1 MYFSPSKRDDGRAQ
15 AMGVIPVPSFHLSQ
29 MKLPKECIQENIT
42 ERKGYKP
49 VITSHTIHPEEL
61 ICEHTYI

>member
-1 MYFSPSKRDDGRAQ
+1 
-15 AMGVIPVPSFHLSQ
+15 MGVIPVPSFHLSQ
-29 MKLPKECIQENIT
+29 MKLPKEYIQENIT
-42 ERKGYKP
+42 ERDGYKP